1 MGNRSLLLLAVGAV
15 MLVFA
20 FGVSPAHD
28 SNAQVV
34 NGCTAVFDFTGTAK
48 NFTVPS
54 GITEVELN
62 VFGAAGGDATGSA
75 ANVSEGGFGAGVQ
88 NAVLP
93 VAPGDVLTVI
103 VGGEGGPAES
113 LLGTNPGGTGGFGYN
128 GTAAGGQSGGT
139 GGTAQDYHGGG
150 GGGGA
155 SAVLLNGTLVVAA
168 GGGGGGSHGGA
179 GGDGGTVGGDG
190 KKGSSGTGDPAAFGL
205 GASQTA
211 GGAGGVGSFGGLNG
225 QAGVAGRGGDGGEA
239 VGTHGGPSSPG
250 GDAGGGGGGGTFGGG
265 GAGGSAASNPGGGAG
280 GGGGSSKTTIGT
292 IQPGVRDGDGQIDVG
307 LNNAECPGELQ
318 IEKSVGD
325 ATPKIGDRIT
335 YTLKVTNN
343 GPANPDTDIVVTD
356 SLPAEVK
363 YVSDNCNGTNRPP
376 WTWAVGSLA
385 DGASKTCKITVEVE
399 EPGTDIPNTAT
410 VTGHNLDRKPSNN
423 DSTVTITVPPHKYD
437 LEIVKA
443 VAPTQVLV
451 GDQVKYTLTVTN
463 LGPEESEPGGVAD
476 LLPTEVAYVSDTCGG
491 SLHDINPPPLGL
503 PTGGTID
510 LPEGTYW
517 VTRIP
522 ALRPLDAVTCQ
533 ITVRVL
539 QPGDAITN
547 YAGVLSHGTE
557 VGHKLQNNLD
567 DATIK
572 AVASVPPG
580 TPSSDLSIKKTAPP
594 TVGQGARFT
603 WTMTVTNNGPQP
615 STGSTVTDQIPAAVV
630 HPTTSTHGCTVANRK
645 LECAL
650 GPLGVGQSTR
660 ILLTGRAPLRT
671 GCVTNSAGV
680 SGNELDPHASNNTA
694 LAPTCTSAPRLQL
707 TKSTA
712 SKVVRPSELLSYR
725 IVVRNVGQ
733 GTALVVRV
741 CDQPSADLE
750 IIRAP
755 GAVQVTKH
763 RACWVIPRLAAGNQR
778 TLPVIAQVV
787 AGATPGVKPN
797 TATATASNAKGTKRS
812 KASVRVQRPTVACS
826 ARAVPRTRAHADPI
840 AVPAC

>member
-1 MGNRSLLLLAVGAV
+1 MGNRSLSLLAVGAV

-128 GTAAGGQSGGT
+128 GTATGGQSGGT

-250 GDAGGGGGGGTFGGG
+250 GAAGGGGGGGTFGGG

-307 LNNAECPGELQ
+307 LKCRVPGRAADREVGQRPDAE
-318 IEKSVGD
+318 
-325 ATPKIGDRIT
+325 DRR
-335 YTLKVTNN
+335 
-343 GPANPDTDIVVTD
+343 PDH
-356 SLPAEVK
+356 LHAE
-363 YVSDNCNGTNRPP
+363 
-376 WTWAVGSLA
+376 
-385 DGASKTCKITVEVE
+385 
-399 EPGTDIPNTAT
+399 
-410 VTGHNLDRKPSNN
+410 
-423 DSTVTITVPPHKYD
+423 
-437 LEIVKA
+437 
-443 VAPTQVLV
+443 
-451 GDQVKYTLTVTN
+451 GDQQR
-463 LGPEESEPGGVAD
+463 SREPRHRHRRDRQPARRGEVRVGQLQRCEPAPVDVGGRVARGRRVED
-476 LLPTEVAYVSDTCGG
+476 VQDHGG
-491 SLHDINPPPLGL
+491 G
-503 PTGGTID
+503 GGTRD
-510 LPEGTYW
+510 GYPE
-517 VTRIP
+517 
-522 ALRPLDAVTCQ
+522 
-533 ITVRVL
+533 
-539 QPGDAITN
+539 
-547 YAGVLSHGTE
+547 HG
-557 VGHKLQNNLD
+557 VGH
-567 DATIK
+567 
-572 AVASVPPG
+572 
-580 TPSSDLSIKKTAPP
+580 
-594 TVGQGARFT
+594 
-603 WTMTVTNNGPQP
+603 
-615 STGSTVTDQIPAAVV
+615 
-630 HPTTSTHGCTVANRK
+630 
-645 LECAL
+645 
-650 GPLGVGQSTR
+650 
-660 ILLTGRAPLRT
+660 
-671 GCVTNSAGV
+671 
-680 SGNELDPHASNNTA
+680 
-694 LAPTCTSAPRLQL
+694 
-707 TKSTA
+707 
-712 SKVVRPSELLSYR
+712 RP
-725 IVVRNVGQ
+725 
-733 GTALVVRV
+733 
-741 CDQPSADLE
+741 
-750 IIRAP
+750 
-755 GAVQVTKH
+755 
-763 RACWVIPRLAAGNQR
+763 
-778 TLPVIAQVV
+778 
-787 AGATPGVKPN
+787 
-797 TATATASNAKGTKRS
+797 
-812 KASVRVQRPTVACS
+812 
-826 ARAVPRTRAHADPI
+826 
-840 AVPAC
+840 